1 MRSLAQHRSSGLILR
16 LMQVE
21 MMEAKVNPLVAQA
34 LVAQALVALV
44 ALVLVAPEPLAE
56 KGKVRTQLQQES
68 APR

>member
-1 MRSLAQHRSSGLILR
+1 
-16 LMQVE
+16 MQVE